1 MSLLL
6 PILIFFGFFLS
17 RFFLSRIIKVE
28 YEDSI
33 QTFLFCTAL
42 GSVFASIV
50 FTILTFLGWV
60 HPATAWLFLAGIY
73 VAGLSRTIHISIS
86 NISRVNCKIDPV
98 GILCF

>member
-6 PILIFFGFFLS
+6 PILIFFGFFIS
-17 RFFLSRIIKVE
+17 QIIKVE

-60 HPATAWLFLAGIY
+60 HPATAWLFLAGVY